1 LPCVILNWAQQKTGR
16 SANLEGFVGA
26 FLLIMSK
33 KLTNEDFC
41 RAAKRLKCG
50 VANIKTVDDVE
61 SKGSGFYPD
70 GFPTILFERHKF
82 HKYSKGKF
90 SKDYPEISNPNAG
103 GYGKAGANQR
113 RKFNLA
119 FSLDP
124 KAAMLSCSWG
134 RYQIMGFN
142 YAVCGFVSVGDFV
155 DAMKESEGAQLLA
168 FCEFVEEN
176 NLADELR
183 NREWAEFARGYNGKN
198 YKINS
203 YDTKLAAAY
212 KQFSKE
218 NIDCSK
224 VSTDKPIKPAEA
236 ISSSPKEIPAETS
249 NNSVDAPAEIPAQN
263 IEQTADNIINQS
275 ADTDAAKVEA
285 AANQPPT
292 EIPKTKPS
300 GFGTKIIAFFT
311 AIFSGEY
318 LVPQFVQ
325 DGAANNQGVIVN
337 FIGSLLR
344 AAYENRYLIIGVLVV
359 WYVTK
364 KINQAWLTGKI
375 ADINTDQTRGNIVL
389 VEPEKKKGLFQ
400 KGKEF
405 FFGA

>member
-1 LPCVILNWAQQKTGR
+1 LGAAENTAFCEYPVIRLFR
-16 SANLEGFVGA
+16 RRF
-26 FLLIMSK
+26 FLFMATK

-61 SKGSGFYPD
+61 SKGSGFYSD
-70 GFPTILFERHKF
+70 GFPTILFECHKF

-183 NREWAEFARGYNGKN
+183 NREWADFARGYNGKN
-198 YKINS
+198 YKINE

-224 VSTDKPIKPAEA
+224 VSTDTPKPAE
-236 ISSSPKEIPAETS
+236 ISSSPKEIPAESTI
-249 NNSVDAPAEIPAQN
+249 NSVDAAPVAAETPA
-263 IEQTADNIINQS
+263 
-275 ADTDAAKVEA
+275 VEA
-285 AANQPPT
+285 APPQPPPVEVEQVKPETEPAKAVTGIQASLAGAITFITTTFGGIVSLIAGVKT
-292 EIPKTKPS
+292 EIIY
-300 GFGTKIIAFFT
+300 G
-311 AIFSGEY
+311 
-318 LVPQFVQ
+318 
-325 DGAANNQGVIVN
+325 
-337 FIGSLLR
+337 
-344 AAYENRYLIIGVLVV
+344 
-359 WYVTK
+359 
-364 KINQAWLTGKI
+364 
-375 ADINTDQTRGNIVL
+375 
-389 VEPEKKKGLFQ
+389 
-400 KGKEF
+400 
-405 FFGA
+405 FFGASAVIGTVFIINRFWYSNKEKQREHEERMERGRRAFELQKLTLESAMRPDLNTVILKPTSVQNSEVENNV